1 MFNLFNQEPEAT
13 EEDKRNL
20 TDALMKRA
28 EAGEHIE
35 KETLCNIYSY
45 KAAKEMRNAVEKV
58 ALAMRKSANHM
69 FSNYLNLIK
78 GKEIKDNLIPGASEF
93 AYLLAYK
100 ELVKF
105 EHFYTVEFNIIQ
117 EMIEEY
123 ESYIFRSPARMVTH
137 ILGYDREDVA

>member
-1 MFNLFNQEPEAT
+1 MFNLFNQEPETT
-13 EEDKRNL
+13 EEDKKAL
-20 TDALMKRA
+20 TDALIKRA
-28 EAGEHIE
+28 ESGEHIE
-35 KETLCNIYSY
+35 KETLYNIYSY

-58 ALAMRKSANHM
+58 VLSMRKSANHM

-78 GKEIKDNLIPGASEF
+78 GKEIKDNEIPGASDF

-105 EHFYTVEFNIIQ
+105 EHFYTVEYNLIQ

-123 ESYIFRSPARMVTH
+123 ESYIFRSPARMITH

>member
-1 MFNLFNQEPEAT
+1 MFNLFNQEPETT
-13 EEDKRNL
+13 EEDKKAL
-20 TDALMKRA
+20 TDALIKRA
-28 EAGEHIE
+28 ESGEHIE

-58 ALAMRKSANHM
+58 VLSMRKSANHM

-78 GKEIKDNLIPGASEF
+78 GKEIKDNQIPGASDF

-105 EHFYTVEFNIIQ
+105 EHFYTVEYNLIQ
-117 EMIEEY
+117 EMIDEY
-123 ESYIFRSPARMVTH
+123 ENYIFRSPARMVTH

>member
-1 MFNLFNQEPEAT
+1 MFNLFNREPEPT

-45 KAAKEMRNAVEKV
+45 KAAKDMRNAVEKV
-58 ALAMRKSANHM
+58 VLSMRKSADAM
-69 FSNYLNLIK
+69 FENYLRAIE
-78 GKEIKDNLIPGASEF
+78 GKPVKCDQLPEASEF
-93 AYLLAYK
+93 AYFLAYK
-100 ELVKF
+100 ELNKF
-105 EHFYTVEFNIIQ
+105 EHFYTVEYNLIQ

-123 ESYIFRSPARMVTH
+123 ESYIFRNPARMVTH

>member
-1 MFNLFNQEPEAT
+1 MFNLFNQEPEPT
-13 EEDKRNL
+13 EEVKRDL
-20 TDALMKRA
+20 TEALMKRA

-58 ALAMRKSANHM
+58 TIAMRKSANAM
-69 FSNYLNLIK
+69 FENYIKAIK
-78 GKEIKDNLIPGASEF
+78 GNEIKNSQIPEASEF

-105 EHFYTVEFNIIQ
+105 EHFYTIEFNIIQ

-123 ESYIFRSPARMVTH
+123 ESYIFRNPARMVTH

>member
-1 MFNLFNQEPEAT
+1 
-13 EEDKRNL
+13 
-20 TDALMKRA
+20 
-28 EAGEHIE
+28 
-35 KETLCNIYSY
+35 
-45 KAAKEMRNAVEKV
+45 MRNAVEKV
-58 ALAMRKSANHM
+58 TIAMRKSANAM
-69 FSNYLNLIK
+69 FENYIKAIK
-78 GKEIKDNLIPGASEF
+78 GNEIKNSQIPEASEF

-123 ESYIFRSPARMVTH
+123 ESYIFRNPARMVTH

>member
-1 MFNLFNQEPEAT
+1 MFNLFNREPEPT
-13 EEDKRNL
+13 EEVKRDL
-20 TDALMKRA
+20 TEALMKRA
-28 EAGEHIE
+28 ESGEHIE

-58 ALAMRKSANHM
+58 TIAMRKSANAM
-69 FSNYLNLIK
+69 FENYIKAIK
-78 GKEIKDNLIPGASEF
+78 GNEIKNSQIPEASEF

-105 EHFYTVEFNIIQ
+105 EHFYTIEFNLIQ

-123 ESYIFRSPARMVTH
+123 ESYIFRNPARMVTH